1 MRFERD
7 DAKIGLM
14 VFFAVAVFIGLLF
27 HRSLTAIVKK
37 ETTFRVSLDN
47 ATDIAAGTEV
57 QLQGLRVGQV
67 NTVELKKEGVEYSFT
82 ATFGILPEIVLWEG
96 TKAVRA
102 SKGLGGTFLD
112 LQLPPP
118 GERTK
123 VLVAG
128 STLPS
133 EAGASIGTLMA
144 EAQSLIH
151 NLNQG
156 VDELRGHLRQKG
168 LGAVLDHPQVHKVLV
183 ELDGTLKD
191 FRKVAASGDA
201 LMKQGD
207 GSLHSLDVSLAHMEK
222 ITGGIQQIL
231 EKRGGSVDDIL
242 VNLASVL
249 KQLDTLSSE
258 LNGLM
263 KTAGPELG
271 ENLKALH
278 RNLQATEELI
288 EILKAK
294 PNRIVWGT
302 PSKAEKAAAH
312 QRVEDKAKQDQPAAT
327 APPAAESQP
336 APEAPKP

>member
-7 DAKIGLM
+7 DAKIGLL

-67 NTVELKKEGVEYSFT
+67 NAIELKKEGVQYSFT

-118 GERTK
+118 EQRTQ

-144 EAQSLIH
+144 EAQTFLH

-191 FRKVAASGDA
+191 FRKVAAGGDA
-201 LMKQGD
+201 LMQQG
-207 GSLHSLDVSLAHMEK
+207 GGTLQSLDRSLAHLEK
-222 ITGGIQQIL
+222 VTGSLQTL
-231 EKRGGSVDDIL
+231 LDKRGGTVDDIL

-249 KQLDTLSSE
+249 KQLDALSTE
-258 LNGLM
+258 MRGFM
-263 KTAGPELG
+263 KTAGPDVDA
-271 ENLKALH
+271 NLKALH
-278 RNLQATEELI
+278 RNLQAAEELI

-302 PSKAEKAAAH
+302 PSKAEKAAAR
-312 QRVEDKAKQDQPAAT
+312 QRVEEKTQQDQP
-327 APPAAESQP
+327 PAREGLP
-336 APEAPKP
+336 VPEAPTP